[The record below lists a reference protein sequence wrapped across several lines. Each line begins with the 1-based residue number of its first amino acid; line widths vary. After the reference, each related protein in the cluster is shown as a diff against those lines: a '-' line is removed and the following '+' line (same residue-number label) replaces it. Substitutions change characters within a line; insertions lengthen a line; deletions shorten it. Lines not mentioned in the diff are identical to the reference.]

1 MITLRGNECG
11 SHDAEF
17 RFIVG
22 ITSIATCLW
31 FPRHFHSPYRQSLL
45 ALYLTEK
52 STKHTWNPL
61 FSLYLNGMLFTLCF
75 CFLDFCSRKEFRFIA
90 TIIWKYWLFGVS
102 FKQFNSLFEMIAV
115 FFAAFTLVAVAYFT
129 ATWEIIAISLGFR
142 SVTFN
147 CIWQAIKAWVIP
159 IKIPSFIWFCV
170 MAFGWIHK
178 RCWCFILY
186 CFVF

>member
-1 MITLRGNECG
+1 MRFTWCG
-11 SHDAEF
+11 VPFHCRNHVHCYVFVISSSF
-17 RFIVG
+17 PFSISPIIIGIV
-22 ITSIATCLW
+22 S
-31 FPRHFHSPYRQSLL
+31 YR
-45 ALYLTEK
+45 K
-52 STKHTWNPL
+52 KHQTHLKPII
-61 FSLYLNGMLFTLCF
+61 FSYLNGMLFTLCF

-115 FFAAFTLVAVAYFT
+115 FFAAFTLMVVAYFT